1 MNLQA
6 LRSFTSEVIAS
17 PEGTF
22 PAVNSPLRQLSPLVQ
37 EELEQLRNKPLE
49 HREVHIATTS
59 RAIIGLVKKVNEFAD
74 EEDIRSGVDIFD
86 IDLGEVNGRYTVGLD
101 AADNRPDPA
110 MSLCLFHLGPMEQS
124 TGDWQEGQ
132 NLLHEATTG
141 FESLTLPI
149 TDADAEDLGLLE
161 RIALDTNEMARI
173 LVARETLEAIY
184 QAALH

>member
-49 HREVHIATTS
+49 HREVHIATAS
-59 RAIIGLVKKVNEFAD
+59 RAIIGLVKKVNEFA
-74 EEDIRSGVDIFD
+74 
-86 IDLGEVNGRYTVGLD
+86 GRYTVGLD